1 MFCKSCGREIAEGT
15 QFCPYCGASQNS
27 ANNVATTQESK
38 VWGILSL
45 IFGILG
51 GLLGLVFGIVGLCTY
66 KEKQNRLMCKIG
78 IGIFLLWI
86 IIPIISLIIYFITLG
101 TLQV

>member
-51 GLLGLVFGIVGLCTY
+51 GLWYFRWSIRFGFWYC
-66 KEKQNRLMCKIG
+66 R
-78 IGIFLLWI
+78 
-86 IIPIISLIIYFITLG
+86 SLYI
-101 TLQV
+101 

>member
-1 MFCKSCGREIAEGT
+1 MYCKNCGKEIEEGT
-15 QFCPYCGASQNS
+15 QYCPYCGISQNEI
-27 ANNVATTQESK
+27 NNISNKESNI
-38 VWGILSL
+38 WGVLSL

>member
-27 ANNVATTQESK
+27 ANNVATTQETK

-51 GLLGLVFGIVGLCTY
+51 GWLGLVFGIIGLCTY
-66 KEKQNRLMCKIG
+66 KDKQNKLMCKVG
-78 IGIFLLWI
+78 IGIFAFWA
-86 IIPIISLIIYFITLG
+86 IIYLLILIGSFSLVNG
-101 TLQV
+101 